1 MNPRRRSFIR
11 KIVYIAAVA
20 VLLLPLSW
28 LSRPA
33 TTKEGGGKLAE
44 LREQYG
50 LSQASLGEIDPASE
64 TIKLATLGM
73 RGIAADILWVQA
85 NHYKKVE
92 DWTNLSATLEQITK
106 LQPNFISVWSYQG
119 WNLAYNVS
127 VEFDDY
133 RDRYYW
139 VIRGIKFLKEGM
151 NYNSGEPRL
160 LWDVGWTIGN
170 KIGRAD
176 ERFQYRKMFKEDDDF
191 HNSDRIGRPRSQRD
205 NWLVAREKYLAVI
218 DLVDRLGKSMKGKEP
233 LLYYADP
240 ALSQL
245 NYGEALYEEG
255 IFSEVALAAWRRA
268 SAGWVEYGNRDI
280 PTSYNVGIRLNDK
293 ERYDARTAQF
303 HKELERLVP
312 NMKALRKKVR
322 AERLAKLPAADR
334 KALERPRSDFQGH
347 QLAEVL
353 ALESQIQ
360 ATDGDVANAVEGPN
374 RAPALQAAEAAHQAA
389 RVADII
395 DRYRDIINFNYW
407 RMRTRVEPTEDA
419 LAARRLVYEGAQAI
433 SKARLKE
440 SQDLYDQGLRK
451 WRAVID
457 KHPDMLAYEIMVEDL
472 MDTLEEYREMLN
484 QADAKFPETFVLE
497 DVLAADRAAK
507 AARSGHPLP
516 TPASPPPGKATPSS
530 TTTPGAAPAAS
541 PPPSPAAPSPATSS
555 PAPPAATTPDA
566 KTPPADAGPAKSAPP
581 AAPAPEAAGK

>member
-11 KIVYIAAVA
+11 KIVYITTVA
-20 VLLLPLSW
+20 LLLLPLSW

-127 VEFDDY
+127 VEFDNY

-240 ALSQL
+240 GISQL
-245 NYGEALYEEG
+245 NYGEALFEEG
-255 IFSEVALAAWRRA
+255 VFNEVAQAAWRRA
-268 SAGWVEYGNRDI
+268 SAGWTEYGNRDI

-293 ERYDARTAQF
+293 ERYDARAAQF

-312 NMKALRKKVR
+312 NIDALRKKIR
-322 AERLAKLPAADR
+322 AERFAKLAESDR
-334 KALERPRSDFQGH
+334 KALERPRSDFHGT

-353 ALESQIQ
+353 SLESLIM

-374 RAPALQAAEAAHQAA
+374 RALALQAAEASHQAA

-407 RMRTRVEPTEDA
+407 KMRCRFEQTEDA
-419 LAARRLVYEGAQAI
+419 LAARRLVYEGGQAI
-433 SKARLKE
+433 SKARLRE
-440 SQDLYDQGLRK
+440 SQDLYEQGLRK
-451 WRAVID
+451 WRTVLD
-457 KHPDMLAYEIMVEDL
+457 KHPDMLAYDIMVEDL
-472 MDTLEEYREMLN
+472 MDMLEEYREMLN
-484 QADAKFPETFVLE
+484 QADAKVPEPFVLA
-497 DVLAADRAAK
+497 DVLAAGKAAK
-507 AARSGHPLP
+507 AAQAGNPLP
-516 TPASPPPGKATPSS
+516 PPESSPAGKAPAATATP
-530 TTTPGAAPAAS
+530 PVAPPAAS
-541 PPPSPAAPSPATSS
+541 PPSS
-555 PAPPAATTPDA
+555 SSPPAAAAPDA
-566 KTPPADAGPAKSAPP
+566 KVPADSAPP
-581 AAPAPEAAGK
+581 KDNPPAPAPGAAAK